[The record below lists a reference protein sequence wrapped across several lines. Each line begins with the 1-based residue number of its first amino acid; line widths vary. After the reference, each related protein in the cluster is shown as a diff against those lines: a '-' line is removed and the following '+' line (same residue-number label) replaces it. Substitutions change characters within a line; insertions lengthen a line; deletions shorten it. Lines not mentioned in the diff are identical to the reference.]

1 MTPRKISCP
10 RCDKPSLFT
19 AENPYRP
26 FCSERCKLIDLGN
39 WADGRY
45 ALPAG
50 EAGGSDEE
58 ETPDEARDEK
68 MSVKHPDDGT
78 DIGTQS
84 DFDDDD
90 RHRH

>member
-1 MTPRKISCP
+1 MALRKISCP
-10 RCDKPSLFT
+10 RCGKPSLFT

-45 ALPAG
+45 AIPVG
-50 EAGGSDEE
+50 ETGGSDEE
-58 ETPDEARDEK
+58 ETPDEERDEK
-68 MSVKHPDDGT
+68 MSTKHPDDGA